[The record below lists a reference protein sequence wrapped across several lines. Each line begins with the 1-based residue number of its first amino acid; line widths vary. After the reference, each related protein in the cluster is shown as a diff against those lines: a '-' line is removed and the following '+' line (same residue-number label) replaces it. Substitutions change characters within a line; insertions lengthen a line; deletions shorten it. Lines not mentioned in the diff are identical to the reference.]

1 MAEKCLISPIK
12 RNMIVHIR
20 ILFVCH
26 GNICRSTMAQSMFS
40 QMIKEKGIE
49 ERFLVNSAAVST
61 EEIGNGMYPPARACL
76 QRHGVEIVVHNAVQ
90 ITANDAQ
97 KYDWIICMDKANMRG
112 VYAIL
117 GDRAVYVTPSD
128 VRKKFEEDP
137 AAPYSSNGMIK
148 ARVCKVMDFAGV
160 NAEVADP
167 WYTGDF
173 ERTYYDLKQSLEAL
187 LSMVC

>member
-1 MAEKCLISPIK
+1 MAEKWLFSPIK

-90 ITANDAQ
+90 ITVNDAQ

-117 GDRAVYVTPSD
+117 GDGEL
-128 VRKKFEEDP
+128 EEGQVWEQAMF
-137 AAPYSSNGMIK
+137 AAHYKLDNLTVFVDNNGLQIDGDI
-148 ARVCKVMDFAGV
+148 DFAGV
-160 NAEVADP
+160 NA
-167 WYTGDF
+167 
-173 ERTYYDLKQSLEAL
+173 
-187 LSMVC
+187 